1 MAAARRTL
9 FGAWESDWIAW
20 NDARDVRLPGS
31 TGPAIAFLMYPQAET
46 AAGRFD
52 CLAPE
57 AFPIPDL
64 GPGNRPLDG
73 TGAFLSCAMV
83 GYQAFQPPLNTVF
96 F

>member
-1 MAAARRTL
+1 MQGGGGAAHPVRRL
-9 FGAWESDWIAW
+9 KSDWIAC

-57 AFPIPDL
+57 AFQYRISAREIAL
-64 GPGNRPLDG
+64 
-73 TGAFLSCAMV
+73 
-83 GYQAFQPPLNTVF
+83 
-96 F
+96 